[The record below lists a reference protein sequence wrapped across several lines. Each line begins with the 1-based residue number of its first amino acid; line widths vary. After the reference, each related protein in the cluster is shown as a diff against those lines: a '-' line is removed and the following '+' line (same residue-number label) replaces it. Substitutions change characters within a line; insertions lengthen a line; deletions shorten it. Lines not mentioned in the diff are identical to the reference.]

1 MRSTDL
7 VKKIWGVIYPMLIY
21 LGIQILLINVIQ
33 TVCTVYWYFNGFT
46 SMEEIKILIA
56 QTLHGKELVLIMMS
70 ALITIP
76 ILIFFMKRDIEHK
89 KATHTYKKF
98 ELSNRWLYLLIIPFG
113 FFNMEWANMFVS
125 VLQMFMPEFM
135 IDSYSGAQNAIYNS
149 GVAVQFVAAGF
160 TAPIVEE
167 LIFRG
172 LIYNRLKDMVNV
184 KWAVILSAVLFGVF
198 HGNWVQAPYAVIIG
212 LVAAFVYEKYKSII
226 APILLHMTVN
236 ITSVGISYLA
246 QKLNETQKIST
257 QQFSDWYI
265 LETISTSMLTFL
277 VLAVVM
283 GIIIN
288 KMVNPK
294 EVENEIIDSGDSVL

>member
-1 MRSTDL
+1 MKSTGL
-7 VKKIWGVIYPMLIY
+7 VKKIWGLIYPMLIY

-33 TVCTVYWYFNGFT
+33 TVCAAYWYFNGFT
-46 SMEEIKILIA
+46 SMEEINILIA
-56 QTLHGKELVLIMMS
+56 QTLHGKELVLTMIS
-70 ALITIP
+70 SLITIP
-76 ILIFFMKRDIEHK
+76 ILIIFMKRDIEDK
-89 KATHTYKKF
+89 KESHTFKKF
-98 ELSNRWLYLLIIPFG
+98 ELNNKWLYLLIIPFG

-246 QKLNETQKIST
+246 QKLSETQKIST

-294 EVENEIIDSGDSVL
+294 EVEDEIIDSGDSVL

>member
-1 MRSTDL
+1 MKSTGL
-7 VKKIWGVIYPMLIY
+7 VKKIWGLIYPMLIY

-33 TVCTVYWYFNGFT
+33 TVCAAYWYFNGFT
-46 SMEEIKILIA
+46 SMEEINILIA
-56 QTLHGKELVLIMMS
+56 QTLHGKELVLTMIS
-70 ALITIP
+70 SLITIP
-76 ILIFFMKRDIEHK
+76 ILIIFMKRDIEDK
-89 KATHTYKKF
+89 KESHTFKRF
-98 ELSNRWLYLLIIPFG
+98 ELNSKWLYLLIIPFG

-246 QKLNETQKIST
+246 QKLSETQKIST

-294 EVENEIIDSGDSVL
+294 EVEDEIIDSGDSVL